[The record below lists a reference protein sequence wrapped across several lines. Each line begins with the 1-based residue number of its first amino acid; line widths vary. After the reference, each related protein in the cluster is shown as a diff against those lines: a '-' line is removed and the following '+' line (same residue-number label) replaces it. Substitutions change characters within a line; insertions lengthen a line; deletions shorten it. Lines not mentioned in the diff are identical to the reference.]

1 MRTCICSVQVVA
13 EVIVRMQHTRA
24 AMVAV
29 AAMPKVKL
37 QSRLVR
43 VTQSLLVKLAAAFR
57 R

>member
-29 AAMPKVKL
+29 VAMSKVKL
-37 QSRLVR
+37 QSLLVR
-43 VTQSLLVKLAAAFR
+43 VTQSLLVKLAAAFHR
-57 R
+57 